1 MTIHCQSAR
10 TRNRRGAFLLGMSLS
25 LAPLAGCQHQGA
37 ITGWLQEK
45 SNTLTSSVESL
56 NPFVPPPPPS
66 GPADSLVIRG
76 DRLEAEAM
84 PAESMGDYTLAG
96 AYELYRRGDYDHA
109 QQVYHHIAENKKNPP
124 QIAEEARFLE
134 AEALRRQGDL
144 PKAADTY
151 AKVLIDFPTGRYREQ
166 ALQHTYDIANFW
178 LDDTRA
184 EIDQYKQVQDGSR
197 WFVTPAWLQ
206 FNWEKS
212 KPLFDMEGR
221 AIEKLEQVRYNDM
234 TGPLAD
240 RALFLM
246 GSVKFYREDYKEAE
260 HYFTQVV
267 EMHPNSALAEQ
278 SVELAI
284 IAKHMSTGGSD
295 YDGRKVAEARQLV
308 DVALRNYPNLAMKKQ
323 DFLERQLFG
332 ITMQQAEKDYKMAE
346 FYRRTGKAGSAYF
359 YYEIVRRRYPGTKF
373 FDLATERM
381 HEIKAEA
388 EKDQGP
394 VAPAVPVPGRR
405 EAEPQTTP
413 AAPRSLPAGFGMNR

>member
-1 MTIHCQSAR
+1 MEEKT
-10 TRNRRGAFLLGMSLS
+10 NSLS
-25 LAPLAGCQHQGA
+25 AT
-37 ITGWLQEK
+37 IDR
-45 SNTLTSSVESL
+45 L
-56 NPFVPPPPPS
+56 NPFVPQPPPS

-76 DRLEAEAM
+76 DRLEAEAS
-84 PAESMGDYTLAG
+84 PPEHSGDYTLAG

-109 QQVYHHIAENKKNPP
+109 QQVFHHIAENKKNPP
-124 QIAEEARFLE
+124 QVAEEARFFE
-134 AEALRRQGDL
+134 AESLRRQGNL

-151 AKVLIDFPTGRYREQ
+151 AKMLTDFPSGRYREQ

-178 LDDTRA
+178 LDDTRT

-197 WFVTPAWLQ
+197 WFVMPAWLQ

-267 EMHPNSALAEQ
+267 EMHPNSPLAEQ

-323 DFLERQLFG
+323 EFLERQLFG

-346 FYRRTGKAGSAYF
+346 FYRRTGRPGSAYF
-359 YYEIVRRRYPGTKF
+359 YYEIVRRRYTGTAWAEK
-373 FDLATERM
+373 ATERM
-381 HEIKAEA
+381 LELRAKV
-388 EKDQGP
+388 EKENAKVDSG
-394 VAPAVPVPGRR
+394 
-405 EAEPQTTP
+405 
-413 AAPRSLPAGFGMNR
+413 S